1 MNAQIAR
8 GGSIE
13 YHGKSTSFLG
23 GHSRPINGHFGGHL
37 TGHLSGPFSGGKKHK
52 HKMSLFE
59 LILMGTAI
67 LYLFLLA

>member
-13 YHGKSTSFLG
+13 YHGKSTGFLG
-23 GHSRPINGHFGGHL
+23 GPSRPINGHFG
-37 TGHLSGPFSGGKKHK
+37 GHLSGPFSGGKKHK

-59 LILMGTAI
+59 LILMGTAL

>member
-13 YHGKSTSFLG
+13 FHGKSIGLLG
-23 GHSRPINGHFGGHL
+23 THSHLLPGHL

-59 LILMGTAI
+59 LILMSTAL
-67 LYLFLLA
+67 LYLLLA